1 MQDVNL
7 SAERVF
13 YEEPAISKL
22 LRAIDDRK
30 RKIWASGLKGSSKA
44 FLTYLLKE
52 KLNRVFVII
61 TPTMTDAQVFCNDLK
76 FFLGEEDSNSS
87 PEQLKCLLYPP
98 WDTFPFDTLSPSPD
112 IICKRLEVLYSL
124 SRGFKPIIITTL
136 PALMQRVIAKDI
148 LDDAVEQICTGRE
161 INRDRLI
168 EKMVGSGYTHVNVVE
183 TKGEYSVR
191 GGIVDIFPPLFE
203 NPIRLEFFGDEIES
217 IRHFDMI
224 SQRSLNSLEKAIIL
238 PVREILLNSTTA
250 DYAIKRIR
258 NKADDN
264 DLPRSKSDEL
274 SDEIR
279 NSATFPGIDFF
290 LPFFYPKL
298 DTFFDYLPQDAIL
311 IMSERWDIEREEQKY
326 RDEIEEGHQRSL
338 MRKEFYPEVCELY
351 LTPHEINSNV
361 ERFQVVLLERFDIH
375 QPYETFIEFYT
386 EGNEDIRKESIHL
399 RSDEGILGVFVEK
412 IRIWL
417 EDSHQIFLV
426 CHTDSQAKRLFEI
439 LKDYNLPFG
448 LDPGPSFQS
457 QIREVNLSGS
467 VPRIRIQLGSLLSG
481 FRWPHTKIIIV
492 TEEEIFGE
500 RKRRHPKA
508 KLEDDYRI
516 STFGDLKV
524 DDYVVHVDHGVG
536 LYLGLRKLDV
546 DGTENDYL
554 LLEYMDGD
562 KLYLPVTRL
571 NLLQKYL
578 GVKGHSPKLD
588 KLGGRSWENKKKKVK
603 ESIKEM
609 AEDLLKLYALRNVQ
623 KGFAFSKK
631 DHYYRE
637 FEAAFQYEETVGQL
651 EAIESVMR
659 DMEDER
665 PMERLICGDVGF
677 GKTEVA
683 LRASFKAAM
692 DGKQVAV
699 LVPTTVLAQQHY
711 QTFAQRLKPYPVFI
725 DMLSRFR
732 TRQEQK
738 TILNKLKDGEIDI
751 VIGTH
756 RLLQKDVS
764 FKNLGLLVI
773 DEEHRFGVSH
783 KEKLKKL
790 KKLVDV
796 ITMTATPIPR
806 TLYMSMMGVRDLSVI
821 NTPPEDR
828 LAIKTYITKFDD
840 DIIRRTILREI
851 EREGQVFFVHNRV
864 EGIPAMVRY
873 LRKLVPEARVGVA
886 HGQMVERDLEKVMLS
901 FINKEINLLVCTTI
915 IESGLD
921 FPSANTIIINRADRL
936 GLAQMYQL
944 RGRVGRA
951 KEQAYAYLLVPGK
964 YLISSN
970 ALKRVKAL
978 SELTELG
985 SGFRLATHDLEI
997 RGAGNILGNS
1007 QSGHIA
1013 TVGYDMYNELLERTI
1028 KELKGEEVI
1037 YEIQPEINIK
1047 ISAYIPEDY
1056 IRDTNQRLM
1065 VYKRLTSIS
1074 SDEELGEMMREVTD
1088 RFGRIPPLVENLL
1101 EVVRIK
1107 ILLKRFLIT
1116 SADYNGREIVLSF
1129 DPRAEASLEK
1139 ILQLI
1144 VSDGKRYRFSPD
1156 LKLSIAFNNDNWKSI
1171 LTEIKNVLVTIRE
1184 PGARIQETE

>member
-1 MQDVNL
+1 MRDVNL
-7 SAERVF
+7 SGERVF
-13 YEEPAISKL
+13 YEEPSISKL
-22 LRAIDDRK
+22 LKAIDDRK
-30 RKIWASGLKGSSKA
+30 RKIWTTGLKGSSRA
-44 FLTYLLKE
+44 FLVYLLKE

-61 TPTMTDAQVFCNDLK
+61 TPTIADAHVFCNDLR
-76 FFLGEEDSNSS
+76 FFLGEEDSNAS

-98 WDTFPFDTLSPSPD
+98 WDTFPFDTISPSPN
-112 IICKRLEVLYSL
+112 IVCKRLEVFYSL
-124 SRGFKPIIITTL
+124 TMGFNPIIITT
-136 PALMQRVIAKDI
+136 PSALMQRVIAKGI
-148 LDDAVEQICTGRE
+148 LENAAERIYTGQE

-168 EKMVGSGYTHVNVVE
+168 EKIVEGGYTHVSVVE
-183 TKGEYSVR
+183 AKGEYSVR
-191 GGIVDIFPPLFE
+191 GGILDIFPPLFE
-203 NPIRLEFFGDEIES
+203 NPVRLEFLGDEIES
-217 IRHFDMI
+217 VRHFDVI
-224 SQRSLNSLEKAIIL
+224 SQRSLNSLEKATIL
-238 PVREILLNSTTA
+238 PFREIILNSTTA
-250 DYAIKRIR
+250 DYA
-258 NKADDN
+258 
-264 DLPRSKSDEL
+264 
-274 SDEIR
+274 
-279 NSATFPGIDFF
+279 DFS

-311 IMSERWDIEREEQKY
+311 MMSERWDIEKEQQIYVDEIKECHQKY
-326 RDEIEEGHQRSL
+326 IR
-338 MRKEFYPEVCELY
+338 RKEFYPEVYELY
-351 LTPHEINSNV
+351 LTPDEINSNL
-361 ERFQVVLLERFDIH
+361 ERFQIVFLERFDIH
-375 QPYETFIEFYT
+375 QPDETLIEFYT
-386 EGNEDIRKESIHL
+386 EGNEDIRKESIQL
-399 RSDEGILGVFVEK
+399 RSYEGILGVFAEK

-417 EDSHQIFLV
+417 EDNHQIFLV

-439 LKDYNLPFG
+439 LKDYSLPFG
-448 LDPGPSFQS
+448 LELESSFQS
-457 QIREVNLSGS
+457 RIKEVNLPGS
-467 VPRIRIQLGSLLSG
+467 APGMRIQLGSLLSG
-481 FRWPHTKIIIV
+481 FRWPHTRIIIV

-524 DDYVVHVDHGVG
+524 DDHVVHIDHGVG

-546 DGTENDYL
+546 DGIENDYL

-571 NLLQKYL
+571 NLLQKYM

-603 ESIKEM
+603 ESIKGM
-609 AEDLLKLYALRNVQ
+609 AEELLKLYALRNVQ

-637 FEAAFQYEETVGQL
+637 FEAAFQYEETSDQL

-659 DMEDER
+659 DMEDEK

-683 LRASFKAAM
+683 LRASFKAVM

-699 LVPTTVLAQQHY
+699 LVPTTILAYQHY
-711 QTFAQRLKPYPVFI
+711 QTFVQRLKPYPVFI
-725 DMLSRFR
+725 GMLSRFR

-738 TILNKLKDGEIDI
+738 TIVNKLKDGEIDI

-790 KKLVDV
+790 RKLVDV

-828 LAIKTYITKFDD
+828 LAIKTYITKFED
-840 DIIRRTILREI
+840 DIIRRAVLREI
-851 EREGQVFFVHNRV
+851 EREGQIFFVHNRV
-864 EGIPAMVRY
+864 ESIPAMVRY
-873 LRKLVPEARVGVA
+873 LRKLVPEASVGVA
-886 HGQMVERDLEKVMLS
+886 HGQMEENDLEKVMLS
-901 FINKEINLLVCTTI
+901 FINKEINFLVCTTI

-921 FPSANTIIINRADRL
+921 FPSANTIMINRADKL

-964 YLISSN
+964 HLVTKD
-970 ALKRVKAL
+970 ALKRLKAL

-985 SGFRLATHDLEI
+985 SGFRLAAHDLEI
-997 RGAGNILGNS
+997 RGAGNILGTS

-1013 TVGYDMYNELLERTI
+1013 TVGYDMYIRLLERTI
-1028 KELKGEEVI
+1028 KELKGEEVTN
-1037 YEIQPEINIK
+1037 EIQPEINIK
-1047 ISAYIPEDY
+1047 IPAYIPEDY
-1056 IRDTNQRLM
+1056 IRDTNQRLV
-1065 VYKRLTSIS
+1065 VYKRLASIS
-1074 SDEELGEMMREVTD
+1074 SDEEAEKMRRELTD
-1088 RFGRIPPLVENLL
+1088 RFGKIPTLVENLF
-1101 EVVRIK
+1101 EVVGIK
-1107 ILLKRFLIT
+1107 ILFKRFLIT
-1116 SADYNGREIVLSF
+1116 SADYNGSEIILSF
-1129 DPRAEASLEK
+1129 HPSAEASLEK

-1144 VSDGKRYRFSPD
+1144 ASYGERCRFSPD
-1156 LKLSIAFNNDNWKSI
+1156 LKLSITFPDGDWKSI
-1171 LTEIKNVLVTIRE
+1171 LNEIKNVLK
-1184 PGARIQETE
+1184 

>member
-61 TPTMTDAQVFCNDLK
+61 APTMTDAQVFYNDLT

-87 PEQLKCLLYPP
+87 PEQFKCLLYPP
-98 WDTFPFDTLSPSPD
+98 WDTFPFDTLATSPD
-112 IICKRLEVLYSL
+112 ITCKRLEVLYSL
-124 SRGFKPIIITTL
+124 TTMGFGSIIITTL
-136 PALMQRVIAKDI
+136 SALMQRVVAKGI
-148 LDDAVEQICTGRE
+148 IENAAEQIYNGQE

-168 EKMVGSGYTHVNVVE
+168 EKMAEGGYTHVNVVDA
-183 TKGEYSVR
+183 KGEYSVR

-217 IRHFDMI
+217 IRHFDVI
-224 SQRSLNSLEKAIIL
+224 SQRSLNSLEKATIL
-238 PVREILLNSTTA
+238 PFREISLNSTTI
-250 DYAIKRIR
+250 DYA
-258 NKADDN
+258 
-264 DLPRSKSDEL
+264 
-274 SDEIR
+274 
-279 NSATFPGIDFF
+279 DFS

-311 IMSERWDIEREEQKY
+311 MMSERWDIEREEQKY
-326 RDEIEEGHQRSL
+326 RDEIEECHKRTL
-338 MRKEFYPEVCELY
+338 KRKEFYPEVCELY
-351 LTPHEINSNV
+351 LTPHEINSNL
-361 ERFQVVLLERFDIH
+361 ERFQVVLLERFDIQ
-375 QPYETFIEFYT
+375 QPDETFIEFYT

-399 RSDEGILGVFVEK
+399 RSDEGILGVFVEN

-417 EDSHQIFLV
+417 EDSCQIFLI

-448 LDPGPSFQS
+448 LDLGTSFQS
-457 QIREVNLSGS
+457 QINEVNLPGS
-467 VPRIRIQLGSLLSG
+467 VPRMRIQVGSLLSG

-500 RKRRHPKA
+500 RKRRHHKA
-508 KLEDDYRI
+508 RLEDDYRI

-562 KLYLPVTRL
+562 KLYLPVSRL

-637 FEAAFQYEETVGQL
+637 FEAAFQYEETPDQL

-732 TRQEQK
+732 SRQEQK
-738 TILNKLKDGEIDI
+738 TVLNKLKDGEIDI

-756 RLLQKDVS
+756 RLLQNDVS

-790 KKLVDV
+790 RKLVDV

-828 LAIKTYITKFDD
+828 LAIKTYIAKFDD
-840 DIIRRTILREI
+840 DIIRRSVLREI

-864 EGIPAMVRY
+864 ESIPAMVRY

-964 YLISSN
+964 YLMSSN

-1047 ISAYIPEDY
+1047 IPAYIPEDY
-1056 IRDTNQRLM
+1056 ISDTNQRLM

-1074 SDEELGEMMREVTD
+1074 SDEELGEMRREVTD
-1088 RFGRIPPLVENLL
+1088 RFGEIPPLVENLL

-1107 ILLKRFLIT
+1107 ILLKGFLIT
-1116 SADYNGREIVLSF
+1116 SADYNGREIILSF
-1129 DPRAEASLEK
+1129 DPSAEASLEK

-1156 LKLSIAFNNDNWKSI
+1156 LKLSIPFNNDNWKSI
-1171 LTEIKNVLVTIRE
+1171 LDEIKNVLK
-1184 PGARIQETE
+1184 